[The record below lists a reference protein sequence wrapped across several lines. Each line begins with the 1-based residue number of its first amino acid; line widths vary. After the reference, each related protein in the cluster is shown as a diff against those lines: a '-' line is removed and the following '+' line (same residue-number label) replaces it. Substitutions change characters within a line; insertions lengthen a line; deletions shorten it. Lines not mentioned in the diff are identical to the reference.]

1 MIPNKETRALARNLT
16 TFDTWLERLQLAAVS
31 RIQWNLPDTVD
42 PLYVERE
49 LFFNGRVIFFIA
61 DGSLVALSGFGSSKP
76 NLYGIPLVRT
86 VNAKNGFTAQL
97 TNENS
102 VIMYNNTLKRPTA
115 PLAIDYAIRLAN
127 LDRIIELNAN
137 AQKTPYIIKATKE
150 TELSIRN
157 AYAAIDNNEEF
168 IAVTEDFQPDALE
181 VLNTGAS
188 NGSNWVGLQLRT
200 LQQSILDEYM
210 LNIGIASANTQK
222 AERLITS
229 EVAASNGG
237 LLIYQESFMTP
248 RRNAAKFLN
257 DRFGDYLKEPVAP
270 KFVSDVVNYI
280 LPGMNPAE
288 GVLNNG

>member
-31 RIQWNLPDTVD
+31 RVQWNFPDTVD

-49 LFFNGRVIFFIA
+49 LFFNGRVIFFVA

-102 VIMYNNTLKRPTA
+102 VIMYNNTLKHPTA

-150 TELSIRN
+150 NELSIRN

-168 IAVTEDFQPDALE
+168 IAITEDFQPDALE
-181 VLNTGAS
+181 VLNTGANFS
-188 NGSNWVGLQLRT
+188 GLQLRT
-200 LQQSILDEYM
+200 LQQSILDEY
-210 LNIGIASANTQK
+210 LLHIGIASANTQK
-222 AERLITS
+222 AERLISS

-237 LLIYQESFMTP
+237 LMIYQEATLSP
-248 RRNAAKFLN
+248 RRQAAKFIN
-257 DRFGDYLKEPVAP
+257 ERFGDKLKEPVAP
-270 KFVSDVVNYI
+270 KFVTDVVNYI
-280 LPGMNPAE
+280 LPGMSPAE
-288 GVLNNG
+288 GVFNNG

>member
-49 LFFNGRVIFFIA
+49 LFFNGRVIFFVA

-102 VIMYNNTLKRPTA
+102 VIMYNNTLKRPTS

-150 TELSIRN
+150 NELSVRN
-157 AYAAIDNNEEF
+157 AYAALDNNEEF
-168 IAVTEDFQPDALE
+168 IAITEDFQPDALE
-181 VLNTGAS
+181 VLNTGA
-188 NGSNWVGLQLRT
+188 NFTGLQLRT
-200 LQQSILDEYM
+200 LQQAIMDEY
-210 LNIGIASANTQK
+210 LLQIGIASANTQK

-237 LLIYQESFMTP
+237 LMIYQEAFMAP
-248 RRNAAKFLN
+248 RRNAAKFIN
-257 DRFGDYLKEPVAP
+257 DRFGDYLKEPVEP

-288 GVLNNG
+288 GVLKNG

>member
-102 VIMYNNTLKRPTA
+102 VIMFNNTLKRPTA

-181 VLNTGAS
+181 VLNTGA
-188 NGSNWVGLQLRT
+188 NFTGLQLRT
-200 LQQSILDEYM
+200 LQQAIMDEY
-210 LNIGIASANTQK
+210 LLQIGIASANTQK

-237 LLIYQESFMTP
+237 LMIYQEAFMAP

-257 DRFGDYLKEPVAP
+257 DRFGDYLKEPAEP

>member
-86 VNAKNGFTAQL
+86 VNAKNGFTARL

-102 VIMYNNTLKRPTA
+102 VIMYNNTLKRPTS

-181 VLNTGAS
+181 VLNTGA
-188 NGSNWVGLQLRT
+188 NFTGLQLRT
-200 LQQSILDEYM
+200 LQQAIMDEY
-210 LNIGIASANTQK
+210 LLQIGIASANTQK

-237 LLIYQESFMTP
+237 LMIYQEAFMAP

-257 DRFGDYLKEPVAP
+257 DRFGDYLKEPVEP

>member
-1 MIPNKETRALARNLT
+1 MFPNKETRALARNLT

-42 PLYVERE
+42 PMYVERE
-49 LFFNGRVIFFIA
+49 LFFNGRVIFFVA

-102 VIMYNNTLKRPTA
+102 VIMYNNTLKRPTS

-150 TELSIRN
+150 NELSIRN

-168 IAVTEDFQPDALE
+168 IAITEDFQPDALE
-181 VLNTGAS
+181 VLNTGA
-188 NGSNWVGLQLRT
+188 NFTGLQLRT
-200 LQQSILDEYM
+200 LQQAIMDEY
-210 LNIGIASANTQK
+210 LLQIGIASANTQK

-237 LLIYQESFMTP
+237 LMIYQEAFMAP
-248 RRNAAKFLN
+248 RRNAAKFIN
-257 DRFGDYLKEPVAP
+257 ERFGDYLKEPVEA

>member
-49 LFFNGRVIFFIA
+49 LFFNGRVIFFVA

-102 VIMYNNTLKRPTA
+102 VIMYNNTLKRPTS

-150 TELSIRN
+150 NELSIRN

-168 IAVTEDFQPDALE
+168 IAITEDFQPDALE
-181 VLNTGAS
+181 VLNTGANFS
-188 NGSNWVGLQLRT
+188 GLQLRT
-200 LQQSILDEYM
+200 LQQAIMDEY
-210 LNIGIASANTQK
+210 LLQIGIASANTQK

-237 LLIYQESFMTP
+237 LMIYQEAFMAP
-248 RRNAAKFLN
+248 RRNAAKFIN
-257 DRFGDYLKEPVAP
+257 DRFGDYLKEPVEP

>member
-16 TFDTWLERLQLAAVS
+16 TFNTWLERLQLAAVS

-49 LFFNGRVIFFIA
+49 LFFNGRVIFFVA
-61 DGSLVALSGFGSSKP
+61 DGSLVALSGFESSKP

-150 TELSIRN
+150 NELSIRN

-168 IAVTEDFQPDALE
+168 IAITEDFQPDALE
-181 VLNTGAS
+181 VLNTGA
-188 NGSNWVGLQLRT
+188 NFTGLQLRT
-200 LQQSILDEYM
+200 LQQAIMDEYM

-237 LLIYQESFMTP
+237 LLIYQESFMAP

-257 DRFGDYLKEPVAP
+257 ERFGDYLKEPVEP

>member
-181 VLNTGAS
+181 VLNTGA
-188 NGSNWVGLQLRT
+188 NFTGLQLRT
-200 LQQSILDEYM
+200 LQQAIMDEY
-210 LNIGIASANTQK
+210 LLQIGIASANTQK

-237 LLIYQESFMTP
+237 LMIYQEAFMAP

-257 DRFGDYLKEPVAP
+257 DRFGDYLKEPAEP

>member
-1 MIPNKETRALARNLT
+1 MLPNKETRALARNLT
-16 TFDTWLERLQLAAVS
+16 TFDTWLERLQLAALS
-31 RIQWNLPDTVD
+31 RIQWILPDTID

-49 LFFNGRVIFFIA
+49 LFFNGRVIFFVA

-102 VIMYNNTLKRPTA
+102 VIMYNNTLKRPTS

-137 AQKTPYIIKATKE
+137 AQKRPYIIRATKE
-150 TELSIRN
+150 NELSIRN

-168 IAVTEDFQPDALE
+168 ILITEDFQPDALE
-181 VLNTGAS
+181 VLNTGA
-188 NGSNWVGLQLRT
+188 NFTGLQLRT
-200 LQQSILDEYM
+200 LQQAIMDEY
-210 LNIGIASANTQK
+210 LLQIGIASANTQK

-237 LLIYQESFMTP
+237 LMIYQEAFMAP
-248 RRNAAKFLN
+248 RRNAAKFIN
-257 DRFGDYLKEPVAP
+257 DRFGDYLKEPVEP

-280 LPGMNPAE
+280 LPGMNPVAE
-288 GVLNNG
+288 GVVNNG

>member
-49 LFFNGRVIFFIA
+49 LFFNGRVIFFVA

-102 VIMYNNTLKRPTA
+102 VIMYNNTLKRPTS

-150 TELSIRN
+150 NELSIRN

-168 IAVTEDFQPDALE
+168 IAITEDFQPDALE
-181 VLNTGAS
+181 VLNTGANFS
-188 NGSNWVGLQLRT
+188 GLQLRT
-200 LQQSILDEYM
+200 LQQAIMDEY
-210 LNIGIASANTQK
+210 LLQIGIASANTQK

-237 LLIYQESFMTP
+237 LMIYQEAFMAP
-248 RRNAAKFLN
+248 RRNAAKFIN
-257 DRFGDYLKEPVAP
+257 DRFGDYLKEPVEP

-288 GVLNNG
+288 GVLSNG

>member
-31 RIQWNLPDTVD
+31 RIQWNFPDTVD

-102 VIMYNNTLKRPTA
+102 IIMYNNTLKRPTS

-181 VLNTGAS
+181 VLNTGA
-188 NGSNWVGLQLRT
+188 NFTGLQLRT
-200 LQQSILDEYM
+200 LQQSIIDEY
-210 LNIGIASANTQK
+210 LLQIGIASANTQK

-237 LLIYQESFMTP
+237 LMIYQEAFMAP
-248 RRNAAKFLN
+248 RRNAAKFIN
-257 DRFGDYLKEPVAP
+257 ERFGDKLKEPVAP

>member
-1 MIPNKETRALARNLT
+1 MIPNKETRALARNLS

-49 LFFNGRVIFFIA
+49 LFFNGRVIFFVA

-97 TNENS
+97 TNQNS
-102 VIMYNNTLKRPTA
+102 VIMYNNTLKRPTS

-181 VLNTGAS
+181 VLNTGA
-188 NGSNWVGLQLRT
+188 NFTGLQLRT
-200 LQQSILDEYM
+200 LQQAIMDEY
-210 LNIGIASANTQK
+210 LLQIGIASANTQK

-237 LLIYQESFMTP
+237 LMIYQEAFMAP
-248 RRNAAKFLN
+248 RRQAAKFIN
-257 DRFGDYLKEPVAP
+257 ERFGDYLKEPVEP

-288 GVLNNG
+288 GVMSNG

>member
-49 LFFNGRVIFFIA
+49 LFFNGRVIFFVA

-102 VIMYNNTLKRPTA
+102 VIMYNNTLKRPTS

-150 TELSIRN
+150 NELSIRN

-168 IAVTEDFQPDALE
+168 IAITEDFQPDALE
-181 VLNTGAS
+181 VLNTGANFS
-188 NGSNWVGLQLRT
+188 GLQLRT
-200 LQQSILDEYM
+200 LQQAIMDEY
-210 LNIGIASANTQK
+210 LLQIGIASANTQK

-237 LLIYQESFMTP
+237 LMIYQEAFMAP
-248 RRNAAKFLN
+248 RRNAAKFIN
-257 DRFGDYLKEPVAP
+257 DRFGDYLKEPAEP

-288 GVLNNG
+288 GVLSNG

>member
-1 MIPNKETRALARNLT
+1 M
-16 TFDTWLERLQLAAVS
+16 
-31 RIQWNLPDTVD
+31 
-42 PLYVERE
+42 
-49 LFFNGRVIFFIA
+49 
-61 DGSLVALSGFGSSKP
+61 ALSGFGSSKP

-181 VLNTGAS
+181 VLNTGA
-188 NGSNWVGLQLRT
+188 NFTGLQLRT
-200 LQQSILDEYM
+200 LQQAIMDEY
-210 LNIGIASANTQK
+210 LLQIGIASANTQK

-237 LLIYQESFMTP
+237 LMIYQEAFMAP
-248 RRNAAKFLN
+248 RRNAANFLN
-257 DRFGDYLKEPVAP
+257 DRFGDYLKEP
-270 KFVSDVVNYI
+270 
-280 LPGMNPAE
+280 AE
-288 GVLNNG
+288 PIRFRRGKLHFARNESCGRGA

>member
-181 VLNTGAS
+181 VLNTGA
-188 NGSNWVGLQLRT
+188 NFTGLQLRT
-200 LQQSILDEYM
+200 LQQAIMDEY
-210 LNIGIASANTQK
+210 LLQIGIASANTQK

-237 LLIYQESFMTP
+237 LMIYQEAFMAP

-257 DRFGDYLKEPVAP
+257 ERFGDYLKEPAEP

>member
-1 MIPNKETRALARNLT
+1 MTPTKETRALARNLS

-49 LFFNGRVIFFIA
+49 LFFNGRVIFFVA

-97 TNENS
+97 TNQNS
-102 VIMYNNTLKRPTA
+102 VIMYNNTLKRPTS

-181 VLNTGAS
+181 VLNTGA
-188 NGSNWVGLQLRT
+188 NFTGLQLRT
-200 LQQSILDEYM
+200 LQQAIMDEY
-210 LNIGIASANTQK
+210 LLQIGIASANTQK

-237 LLIYQESFMTP
+237 LMIYQEAFMAP
-248 RRNAAKFLN
+248 RRQAAKFIN
-257 DRFGDYLKEPVAP
+257 ERFGDYLKEPVEP
-270 KFVSDVVNYI
+270 KYISDVVNYI

-288 GVLNNG
+288 GVMSNG

>member
-49 LFFNGRVIFFIA
+49 LFFNGRVIFFVA

-102 VIMYNNTLKRPTA
+102 VIMYNNTLKRPTS

-150 TELSIRN
+150 NELSVRN
-157 AYAAIDNNEEF
+157 AYAALDNNEEF
-168 IAVTEDFQPDALE
+168 IAITEDFQPDALE
-181 VLNTGAS
+181 VLNTGA
-188 NGSNWVGLQLRT
+188 NFTGLQLRT
-200 LQQSILDEYM
+200 LQQAIMDEY
-210 LNIGIASANTQK
+210 LLQIGIASANTQK

-237 LLIYQESFMTP
+237 LMIYQEAFMAP
-248 RRNAAKFLN
+248 RRNAAKFIN
-257 DRFGDYLKEPVAP
+257 ERFGDYLKEPVEP

-288 GVLNNG
+288 GVLSNG

>member
-49 LFFNGRVIFFIA
+49 LFFNGRVIFFVA

-150 TELSIRN
+150 NELSVRN
-157 AYAAIDNNEEF
+157 AYAALDNNEEF
-168 IAVTEDFQPDALE
+168 IAITEDFQPDALE
-181 VLNTGAS
+181 VLNTGANFS
-188 NGSNWVGLQLRT
+188 GLQLRT
-200 LQQSILDEYM
+200 LQQAIMDEY
-210 LNIGIASANTQK
+210 LLQIGIASANTQK

-237 LLIYQESFMTP
+237 LMIYQEAFMAP
-248 RRNAAKFLN
+248 RRYGAKFLN
-257 DRFGDYLKEPVAP
+257 ERFGDYLKEPAEP

-288 GVLNNG
+288 GVVNNG

>member
-49 LFFNGRVIFFIA
+49 LFFNGRVIFFVA

-102 VIMYNNTLKRPTA
+102 VIMYNNTLKRPTS

-150 TELSIRN
+150 NELSIRN

-168 IAVTEDFQPDALE
+168 IAITEDFQPDALE
-181 VLNTGAS
+181 VLNTGA
-188 NGSNWVGLQLRT
+188 NFTGLQLRT
-200 LQQSILDEYM
+200 LQQAIMDEY
-210 LNIGIASANTQK
+210 LLQIGIASANTQK

-237 LLIYQESFMTP
+237 LMIYQEAFMAP
-248 RRNAAKFLN
+248 RRNAAKFIN
-257 DRFGDYLKEPVAP
+257 DRFGDYLKEPVEP

-288 GVLNNG
+288 GVLSNG

>member
-1 MIPNKETRALARNLT
+1 MTPTKETRALARNLS

-49 LFFNGRVIFFIA
+49 LFFNGRVIFFVA

-97 TNENS
+97 TNQNS
-102 VIMYNNTLKRPTA
+102 VIMYNNTLKRPTS

-181 VLNTGAS
+181 VLNTGA
-188 NGSNWVGLQLRT
+188 NFTGLQLRT
-200 LQQSILDEYM
+200 LQQAIMDEY
-210 LNIGIASANTQK
+210 LLQIGIASANTQK

-237 LLIYQESFMTP
+237 LMIYQEAFMAP
-248 RRNAAKFLN
+248 RRQAAKFIN
-257 DRFGDYLKEPVAP
+257 ERFGDYLKEPVEP

-288 GVLNNG
+288 GVMSNG

>member
-181 VLNTGAS
+181 VLNTGANFS
-188 NGSNWVGLQLRT
+188 GLQLRT
-200 LQQSILDEYM
+200 LQQSILDEY
-210 LNIGIASANTQK
+210 LLQIGIASANTQK
-222 AERLITS
+222 AERLISS

-237 LLIYQESFMTP
+237 LLIYQEAFMGP
-248 RRNAAKFLN
+248 RRYGAKFLN
-257 DRFGDYLKEPVAP
+257 ERFGAYMKEPAEP

>member
-16 TFDTWLERLQLAAVS
+16 TSDTWLERLQLAAVS

-150 TELSIRN
+150 NELSVRN
-157 AYAAIDNNEEF
+157 AYAALDNNEEF
-168 IAVTEDFQPDALE
+168 IAITEDFQPDALE
-181 VLNTGAS
+181 VLNTGAN

-237 LLIYQESFMTP
+237 LLIYQESFMAP
-248 RRNAAKFLN
+248 RRNAAKFIN
-257 DRFGDYLKEPVAP
+257 DRFGDYLKKPVEP
-270 KFVSDVVNYI
+270 KFVTDVVNYI

-288 GVLNNG
+288 GVLSNG

>member
-31 RIQWNLPDTVD
+31 RIKWNLPDTVD

-102 VIMYNNTLKRPTA
+102 VIMYNNTLKRPTS

-127 LDRIIELNAN
+127 LDRIIEMNAN
-137 AQKTPYIIKATKE
+137 AQKRPYIIKATKE
-150 TELSIRN
+150 NELSIRN

-168 IAVTEDFQPDALE
+168 ILITEDFQPDALE
-181 VLNTGAS
+181 VLNTDA
-188 NGSNWVGLQLRT
+188 NFTGLQLRT
-200 LQQSILDEYM
+200 LQQAIMDEY
-210 LNIGIASANTQK
+210 LLQIGIASANTQK

-237 LLIYQESFMTP
+237 LMIYQEAFMAP
-248 RRNAAKFLN
+248 RRNAAKFIN
-257 DRFGDYLKEPVAP
+257 DRFGDYLKEPVEP

>member
-1 MIPNKETRALARNLT
+1 MLPNKETRALMRNLT

-42 PLYVERE
+42 TLYVERE
-49 LFFNGRVIFFIA
+49 LFFNGRVIFFVA

-97 TNENS
+97 TNQNS
-102 VIMYNNTLKRPTA
+102 VIMYNNTLKRPTS

-181 VLNTGAS
+181 VLNTGA
-188 NGSNWVGLQLRT
+188 NFTGLQLRT
-200 LQQSILDEYM
+200 LQQAIMDEY
-210 LNIGIASANTQK
+210 LLQIGIASANTQK

-237 LLIYQESFMTP
+237 LMIYQEAFMAP
-248 RRNAAKFLN
+248 RRQAAKFIN
-257 DRFGDYLKEPVAP
+257 ERFGDYLKEPVEP

-288 GVLNNG
+288 GVLSNG

>member
-102 VIMYNNTLKRPTA
+102 VIMYNNTLKRPTS

-181 VLNTGAS
+181 VLNTGA
-188 NGSNWVGLQLRT
+188 NFTGLHLRT
-200 LQQSILDEYM
+200 LQQAIMDEY
-210 LNIGIASANTQK
+210 LLQIGIASANTQK

-237 LLIYQESFMTP
+237 LMIYQEAFMAP
-248 RRNAAKFLN
+248 RRNAAKFIN
-257 DRFGDYLKEPVAP
+257 DRFGDYLKEPVEP

>member
-49 LFFNGRVIFFIA
+49 LFFNGRVIFFVA

-102 VIMYNNTLKRPTA
+102 VIMYNNTLKRPTS

-150 TELSIRN
+150 NELSIRN

-168 IAVTEDFQPDALE
+168 IAITEDFQPDALE
-181 VLNTGAS
+181 VLNTGANFS
-188 NGSNWVGLQLRT
+188 GLQLRT
-200 LQQSILDEYM
+200 LQQAIMDEY
-210 LNIGIASANTQK
+210 LLQIGIASANTQK

-237 LLIYQESFMTP
+237 LMIYQEAFMAP
-248 RRNAAKFLN
+248 RRNAAKFIN
-257 DRFGDYLKEPVAP
+257 ERFGDYLKEPVEP

-288 GVLNNG
+288 GVLSNG

>member
-49 LFFNGRVIFFIA
+49 LFFNGRVIFFVA
-61 DGSLVALSGFGSSKP
+61 DGSLVALSGFSSSKP

-102 VIMYNNTLKRPTA
+102 VIMYNNTLKRPTS

-181 VLNTGAS
+181 VLNTGA
-188 NGSNWVGLQLRT
+188 NFTGLQLRT
-200 LQQSILDEYM
+200 LQQAIMDEY
-210 LNIGIASANTQK
+210 LLQIGIASANTQK

-237 LLIYQESFMTP
+237 LMIYQEAFMAP
-248 RRNAAKFLN
+248 RRNAAKFIN
-257 DRFGDYLKEPVAP
+257 DRFGDYLKEPAEP

-280 LPGMNPAE
+280 LPGMNPAK

>member
-16 TFDTWLERLQLAAVS
+16 TFDTWLERLQLAALS
-31 RIQWNLPDTVD
+31 RIQWILPDTID

-49 LFFNGRVIFFIA
+49 LFFNGRVIFFVA

-102 VIMYNNTLKRPTA
+102 VIMYNNALKRPTS

-137 AQKTPYIIKATKE
+137 AQKRPYIIRATKE
-150 TELSIRN
+150 NELSIRN

-168 IAVTEDFQPDALE
+168 ILITEDFQPDALE
-181 VLNTGAS
+181 VLNTGA
-188 NGSNWVGLQLRT
+188 NFTGLQLRT
-200 LQQSILDEYM
+200 LQQAIMDEY
-210 LNIGIASANTQK
+210 LLQIGIASANTQK

-237 LLIYQESFMTP
+237 LMIYQEAFMAP
-248 RRNAAKFLN
+248 RRNAAKFIN
-257 DRFGDYLKEPVAP
+257 DRFGDYLKEPVEP

-280 LPGMNPAE
+280 LPGMNPVAE
-288 GVLNNG
+288 GVVNNG

>member
-1 MIPNKETRALARNLT
+1 MLPNKETRALARNLT
-16 TFDTWLERLQLAAVS
+16 TFDTWLERLQLAALS
-31 RIQWNLPDTVD
+31 RIQWILPDTID

-49 LFFNGRVIFFIA
+49 LFFNGRVIFFVA

-102 VIMYNNTLKRPTA
+102 VIMYNNTLKRPTS

-137 AQKTPYIIKATKE
+137 AQKRPYIIKATKE
-150 TELSIRN
+150 NELSIRN

-168 IAVTEDFQPDALE
+168 ILITEDFQPDALE
-181 VLNTGAS
+181 VLNTGA
-188 NGSNWVGLQLRT
+188 NFTGLQLRT
-200 LQQSILDEYM
+200 LQQAIMDEY
-210 LNIGIASANTQK
+210 LLQIGIASANTQK

-237 LLIYQESFMTP
+237 LMIYQEAFMAP
-248 RRNAAKFLN
+248 RRNAAKFIN
-257 DRFGDYLKEPVAP
+257 DRFGDYLKEPVEP

-280 LPGMNPAE
+280 LPGMNPVAE
-288 GVLNNG
+288 GVVNNG

>member
-1 MIPNKETRALARNLT
+1 MTPTKETRARARNLS

-49 LFFNGRVIFFIA
+49 LFFNGRVIFFVA

-97 TNENS
+97 TNQNS
-102 VIMYNNTLKRPTA
+102 VIMYNNTLKRPTS

-181 VLNTGAS
+181 VLNTGA
-188 NGSNWVGLQLRT
+188 NFTGLQLRT
-200 LQQSILDEYM
+200 LQQAIMDEY
-210 LNIGIASANTQK
+210 LLQIGIASANTQK

-237 LLIYQESFMTP
+237 LMIYQEAFMAP
-248 RRNAAKFLN
+248 RRQAAKFIN
-257 DRFGDYLKEPVAP
+257 ERFGDYLKEPVEP

-288 GVLNNG
+288 GVMSNG